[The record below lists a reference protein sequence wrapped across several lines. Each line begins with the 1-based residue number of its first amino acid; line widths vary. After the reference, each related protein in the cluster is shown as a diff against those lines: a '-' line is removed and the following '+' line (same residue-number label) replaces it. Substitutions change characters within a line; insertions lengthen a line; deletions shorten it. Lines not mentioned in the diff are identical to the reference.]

1 VVNPLLTQRI
11 AILSAV
17 LLAGVVALHASVS
30 GESLPPREPLAD
42 LPGAVGMWHST
53 GDVLIDEDSLKV
65 LNADD
70 FVSRA
75 YSAGPR
81 SAELLIAYYGSQRQG
96 GTMHSPLN
104 CLPAS
109 GWQPVV
115 ADTVQV
121 ATQAAPIIANRAVV
135 QKGLD
140 RQLVLYW
147 YQSHGRT
154 VASEFTSK
162 AYLVLDSIRLHR
174 SDASLIRIVTPF
186 GDDGRAAMD
195 FARTIQP
202 ALRRYIPD

>member
-1 VVNPLLTQRI
+1 VNPLLTRRL
-11 AILSAV
+11 AVLSAL
-17 LLAGVVALHASVS
+17 LLAGVIAVHASVS
-30 GESLPPREPLAD
+30 AESVPPREPLME
-42 LPGAVGMWHST
+42 LPGTLGAWHST
-53 GDVLIDEDSLKV
+53 GDVEIDEGSLKV

-70 FVSRA
+70 LVSRA

-81 SAELLIAYYGSQRQG
+81 SAELLVAYYGSQRQG

-115 ADTVQV
+115 SDTMQIE
-121 ATQAAPIIANRAVV
+121 TQAAPIIANRVVV

-140 RQLVLYW
+140 RRLVMYW

-174 SDASLIRIVTPF
+174 SDAALIRIVTPF
-186 GDDGRAAMD
+186 GSGDGAAMD
-195 FARTIQP
+195 FARTVQP